1 MEKQEVKVPNEDIA
15 QNDKDKPGGKLL
27 FMRNFSDVL
36 ALKQYDPA
44 LISLTHDYSFYHFV
58 RQIFSGD
65 QS

>member
-15 QNDKDKPGGKLL
+15 KKDKDKPGGKLL
-27 FMRNFSDVL
+27 FMRNFSDGL

-44 LISLTHDYSFYHFV
+44 LIFRTHDYSFYHFV
-58 RQIFSGD
+58 RPIFSGD